1 MTRDKIYQVFVS
13 STYED
18 LKEER
23 IEVMNALIE
32 RNCIPVGMEY
42 FPACNLEQFEYIK
55 RLIDEVDYYVLIV
68 AGKYGSIEKESK
80 KSYTQLEYEYAK
92 SKNIPIAS
100 FVINSIN
107 DLASSKVESTLKG
120 KNRLNNFRQLVMS
133 DRMCKK
139 WANKIELAKHVQN
152 SIEEL
157 ILSSPREG
165 WVRLSSINK
174 KLNVLKEDELNLS
187 KVVTL
192 HPVYN
197 PFSIDNDNLVFQTT
211 WGSIILTIAPVLKEP
226 VSNNEIETRLRNSFK
241 GISSKDIETILEQL
255 NCFDIVDT
263 VYKNNQPLKI
273 LSKKGWHVY
282 GNAKGYSQTK

>member
-1 MTRDKIYQVFVS
+1 MAKDKIFQVFVS

-32 RNCIPVGMEY
+32 KNCIPVGMEY

-55 RLIDEVDYYVLIV
+55 RLIDEVDYYILLV